1 MLTSSERCLCARFSS
16 LLILCLSDLHD
27 TRVVNTIIMHT
38 LEKKSKKRQIK
49 KLVLGGGGRIH
60 LTEPNSKLMLCCG
73 KGGGGGRGGEKIY
86 LDKLQSLFTRPC
98 DPLHHFTA
106 AKAPGLQYEQPEPHH
121 SQWPHSY
128 HIQEGH
134 SATVQHQAVDWH
146 LRDVHFHREFRVPV
160 HLNLNFLGWDIK
172 LLWLFDIFIGLKS
185 VIWWANVTYNPVLTK
200 ENTSNLIVN
209 NNTKCLSAV
218 CPACLKV
225 LCRPFF
231 GKQIQ
236 PEDVIPGDGSC
247 HIYILIEE
255 QKGQKPKLISGW
267 LWDFSGR

>member
-1 MLTSSERCLCARFSS
+1 MLYCR
-16 LLILCLSDLHD
+16 
-27 TRVVNTIIMHT
+27 
-38 LEKKSKKRQIK
+38 
-49 KLVLGGGGRIH
+49 
-60 LTEPNSKLMLCCG
+60 

-134 SATVQHQAVDWH
+134 SSTVQHQAVDWH

-172 LLWLFDIFIGLKS
+172 LLWLFDIFIRFKS

-218 CPACLKV
+218 CPTCLKV
-225 LCRPFF
+225 LRRPFF

-236 PEDVIPGDGSC
+236 PGDAIPGHGSC
-247 HIYILIEE
+247 HHLHFDRRTE
-255 QKGQKPKLISGW
+255 GPKTKI
-267 LWDFSGR
+267 DFWMIVGLFWEIKKKITAKAANRKLPLQFPITFYYFQLPWHWICSLFFSAKVFKMSTDAHF